1 MAVVG
6 AAVVVA
12 VVEVVAFLLR
22 NVFRATMPCTF
33 EHLNFQKRSELG
45 GFVRFDFGMSNAAAR
60 VFWTSQLPKVL

>member
-1 MAVVG
+1 VAVVG

-12 VVEVVAFLLR
+12 VVEVVFLLR